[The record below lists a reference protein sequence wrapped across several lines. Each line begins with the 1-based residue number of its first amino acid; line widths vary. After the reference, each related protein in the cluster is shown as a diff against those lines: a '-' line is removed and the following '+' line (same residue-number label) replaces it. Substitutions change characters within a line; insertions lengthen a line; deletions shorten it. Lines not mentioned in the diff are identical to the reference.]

1 MLRKALAFILFSTL
15 CCSAD
20 PLDTLRLK
28 WRAILV
34 PERIDETL
42 PEIREQLSAMEER
55 ARRTWKSMNTS
66 PEGDALWP
74 ELSSTTSSS
83 QITAA
88 WGRLRL
94 MALAWATPG
103 QTLYNDPELLSAIRK
118 GMSWMEQHRYNAGI
132 QQEYANWWDWEIG
145 CPVALDDLLVL
156 LYDRLTPEEIAKYA
170 AAIDRFVPDPR
181 FLHGRTPTTGAN
193 RVWKCQGAILRAI
206 VTKDLA
212 KLRSATDA
220 LAPVFPYVATG
231 DGFYEDGSFIQHS
244 RHPYT
249 GGYGNSLLFDLSD
262 LLYLVAGSEWDV
274 RDPARTNIYR
284 WVFESF
290 EPLLYRGAMM
300 DMVRGREVSRSGTT
314 DHATGH
320 SVAASIL
327 RISQFAPPELAQRMR
342 SLVKEQLLS
351 DTVVSNFA
359 GRSIE
364 QIMAIHA
371 LLADNSVPRRG
382 NLRGGWIFAGM
393 DRAVHQR
400 ANWAFGITMHS
411 SRIFNFES
419 INGENLHNWHAG
431 DGMTYVYTAVLAQFS
446 DGFWPTVDPQRLPGT
461 TVVAGSIEHPNRT
474 ARSPIAG
481 GASVDG
487 KSSVMMQLA
496 PDGVSLEAKKSWFLL
511 DDAVIAVGSGIR
523 SEADAPVETTV
534 ENRMLRG
541 DASFFQAPNGK
552 WAYLDGTGGYYFP
565 NGAGWKTAEIE
576 RQGSWKDITESGSTA
591 SLKRRYRTIWLDH
604 GAKPDGVKY
613 AYAILPD
620 TTRAQMEAYAAAP
633 GFQIVENSENA
644 HAISVQKAG
653 MRAVNFWKDE
663 SHDSNGITCDRI
675 ASVILQENGGTLTIG
690 VADPTQLNI
699 GSIHLTLD
707 RAASRVI
714 EKDPS
719 IAIERMSPS
728 LRIVID
734 VKNSRGRTS
743 KVQLAVPGH

>member
-1 MLRKALAFILFSTL
+1 MLRKTFAFILFSAL

-28 WRAILV
+28 WRAILA
-34 PERIDETL
+34 PERIDETI

-55 ARRTWKSMNTS
+55 ARRTWKSMNAAS
-66 PEGDALWP
+66 DSDALWP

-83 QITAA
+83 QITAG
-88 WGRLRL
+88 WSRLRS

-103 QTLYNDPELLSAIRK
+103 QKLYGDPELLAAVRK
-118 GMSWMEQHRYNAGI
+118 GMSWMEQHRYNPRV

-145 CPVALDDLLVL
+145 CPLALDDLLVL
-156 LYDRLTPEEIAKYA
+156 LYDRLTPEEITKYA

-181 FLHGRTPTTGAN
+181 FLHGHTPTTGAN

-206 VTKDLA
+206 VIKDQG
-212 KLRSATDA
+212 KLQSATDA
-220 LAPVFPYVATG
+220 LAPVFPYVTSG

-249 GGYGNSLLFDLSD
+249 GGYGNALLFDLSD

-274 RDPARTNIYR
+274 RDPARDNIYR

-290 EPLLYRGAMM
+290 EPILYRGAMM
-300 DMVRGREVSRSGTT
+300 DMVRGREVSRSSST

-327 RISQFAPPELAQRMR
+327 RVSQFAPSQQAQRMR

-351 DTVVSNFA
+351 DTAMSNFA

-382 NLRGGWIFAGM
+382 DLRGGWIFAGM

-400 ANWAFGITMHS
+400 ANWAFGIAIDS

-431 DGMTYVYTAVLAQFS
+431 DGMTYLYTADLAQFS
-446 DGFWPTVDPQRLPGT
+446 DGFWPTVDPQRLPGI

-474 ARSPIAG
+474 GRSPIAG

-511 DDAVIAVGSGIR
+511 DDEVVAVGSGIR
-523 SEADAPVETTV
+523 SEADAPVETII

-541 DASFFQAPNGK
+541 SSSFAQGQNGK
-552 WAYLDGTGGYYFP
+552 WAFLDGTAGYYFP
-565 NGAGWKTAEIE
+565 DGAGWKTAEIE
-576 RQGSWKDITESGSTA
+576 RQGSWKDITEGGSTA
-591 SLKRRYRTIWLDH
+591 SLERRYRTIWFDH
-604 GAKPDGVKY
+604 GAKPDGAKY
-613 AYAILPD
+613 AYAILPA
-620 TTRAQMEAYAAAP
+620 TTRAKMEAYAAAP
-633 GFQIVENSENA
+633 GLQIVENSENA
-644 HAISVQKAG
+644 HAISVQKTG
-653 MRAVNFWKDE
+653 IRAVNFWKDE
-663 SHDSNGITCDRI
+663 SHVSNGITCDRI
-675 ASVILQENGGTLTIG
+675 ASVILHEGAGMLTIG
-690 VADPTQLNI
+690 VADATQLNT
-699 GSIHLTLD
+699 GSIHLTFD
-707 RAASRVI
+707 RSASRVI

-719 IAIERMSPS
+719 ITIEGLSPS

-734 VKNSRGRTS
+734 VKNSQGRTF
-743 KVQLAVPGH
+743 KVKLGLPGH